1 MFFIAV
7 HINQELT
14 KSIFIPFHN
23 NVLKSLLFGIMII
36 IIIFLSTRYIPL
48 WIHTYIVSA
57 FIYIIYLSL
66 PNEKERTTRLNVV
79 HKKNT
84 STIIAHCAVSHIS
97 VK

>member
-36 IIIFLSTRYIPL
+36 IIYFSLQDISLFEY
-48 WIHTYIVSA
+48 IHTLYRLLYI
-57 FIYIIYLSL
+57 
-66 PNEKERTTRLNVV
+66 
-79 HKKNT
+79 
-84 STIIAHCAVSHIS
+84 
-97 VK
+97 